1 MTPFLLRV
9 AAAMVFGALVG
20 IERQIRQ
27 RSAGLRTNALVSM
40 GAAMFATLTGFTTG
54 SDPTRMGAA
63 VVTGIGFLG
72 AGVILREGITI
83 KGLNTAATLWCSAAL
98 GVLAGQGF
106 ILEALLGTVLVLA
119 ANLALRPAAALLNKH
134 SKSSK
139 VEQDHE
145 DAT

>member
-1 MTPFLLRV
+1 VVVFFLRV

-20 IERQIRQ
+20 VERQLRQ

-40 GAAMFATLTGFTTG
+40 GAAMFAALTGLTAG
-54 SDPTRMGAA
+54 ADPTRMGAA

-72 AGVILREGITI
+72 AGVILREGFSI

-106 ILEALLGTVLVLA
+106 VLEALLGTGLVLV
-119 ANLALRPAAALLNKH
+119 ANLALRPAAAFLNKR

-139 VEQDHE
+139 VDQDHE